1 MSFFED
7 SLVAFELGALVVPA
21 SNGTLRSLG
30 YDVSELGFRALGFVI
45 ESRKG
50 KSLVNF
56 PELNVTLWLDHSEMA
71 DVAAEHA
78 AGNIAYAG
86 ILPDFAA
93 GERPSETVFW
103 IWQLC
108 RMLPVKF
115 VLAVETGDL
124 IEVWDQEDLPLDNYY
139 KGPVDVPCTYVGLGL
154 SELNPAAWR
163 RVEEFLGERLL
174 FSRFLPSGMHK
185 MELALYMR
193 R

>member
-1 MSFFED
+1 M
-7 SLVAFELGALVVPA
+7 AFELGSLVVPA

-30 YDVSELGFRALGFVI
+30 YDVSELGMRALGFVI
-45 ESRKG
+45 DSRKG

-71 DVAAEHA
+71 DVAAEKG
-78 AGNIAYAG
+78 AGNSDYAG

-93 GERPSETVFW
+93 GDRPAETVFW

-124 IEVWDQEDLPLDNYY
+124 IEVWDQEDLPLENYY
-139 KGPVDVPCTYVGLGL
+139 KGPVDVPCTYLGLGL
-154 SELNPAAWR
+154 TELSPSTWKD
-163 RVEEFLGERLL
+163 VESFLGERLL

-185 MELALYMR
+185 MELALYIR